1 VSEEIAKQS
10 TEVTNSIIRSVGIFN
25 QLGVTAL
32 DSARENV
39 KIYGRTVDALTDF
52 NNNIL
57 KAWTSYW
64 SSITTTATRANE
76 VNDIVRD
83 NTLRIVDEVA
93 KVQPQF
99 AQSISNLQLDNI
111 QTVRSMIQTVFANQ
125 KQVVAHALNTPQ
137 ALQVSEEVAKQST
150 EVTNSIIRSVGI
162 FNQLG
167 VTALDSARESVKIY
181 GRTVDA
187 LTDFNNNILKAWT
200 SYWSSPQQQQLQ
212 QQFYRA

>member
-1 VSEEIAKQS
+1 MSDKRTTSRDNEETK
-10 TEVTNSIIRSVGIFN
+10 
-25 QLGVTAL
+25 
-32 DSARENV
+32 
-39 KIYGRTVDALTDF
+39 
-52 NNNIL
+52 
-57 KAWTSYW
+57 
-64 SSITTTATRANE
+64 ITTTATRANE

-99 AQSISNLQLDNI
+99 AQSISNLQLDNV
-111 QTVRSMIQTVFANQ
+111 QTVRSMIQTAFANQ

-137 ALQVSEEVAKQST
+137 ALQVSEEFAKQST

-167 VTALDSARESVKIY
+167 VTALDSARENVKIY
-181 GRTVDA
+181 GRTADA

>member
-1 VSEEIAKQS
+1 MSDKRTTSRDNEETK
-10 TEVTNSIIRSVGIFN
+10 
-25 QLGVTAL
+25 
-32 DSARENV
+32 
-39 KIYGRTVDALTDF
+39 
-52 NNNIL
+52 
-57 KAWTSYW
+57 
-64 SSITTTATRANE
+64 ITTTATRANE
-76 VNDIVRD
+76 VNDILRD
-83 NTLRIVDEVA
+83 NTLRVVDEVA

-111 QTVRSMIQTVFANQ
+111 QTVRSMIQAAFANQ
-125 KQVVAHALNTPQ
+125 KQVVAHAPNTPQ
-137 ALQVSEEVAKQST
+137 ALQVSEEIAKQST

-162 FNQLG
+162 FNQVG
-167 VTALDSARESVKIY
+167 VTALDSARENVKIY